1 MLLQDELVKF
11 VIREFSSLISTYK
24 FTGPKVAERY
34 EHVVRIYYIGSVFSI
49 EISLDL
55 KEMDISI
62 LLVKM
67 KGKKLPK
74 GYYKDQGEK
83 VRIYLIPT
91 IMANGWNI
99 DDDLLRELKHI
110 SKQRNSSSDYYK
122 QDLIIERDIL
132 LSNIDNL
139 LLKGDELFK

>member
-1 MLLQDELVKF
+1 
-11 VIREFSSLISTYK
+11 
-24 FTGPKVAERY
+24 
-34 EHVVRIYYIGSVFSI
+34 
-49 EISLDL
+49 
-55 KEMDISI
+55 
-62 LLVKM
+62 M